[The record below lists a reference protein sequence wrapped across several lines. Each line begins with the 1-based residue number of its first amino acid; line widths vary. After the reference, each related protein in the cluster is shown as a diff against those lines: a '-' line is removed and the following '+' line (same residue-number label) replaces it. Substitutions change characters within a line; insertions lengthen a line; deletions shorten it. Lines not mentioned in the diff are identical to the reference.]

1 MSTLMKRTFS
11 TIILLSLLA
20 GSVFLPYEYRTWFFT
35 ALCSLLGFGAAWECC
50 DMLNGPKVYSGLK
63 WFVSLALVAVVLF
76 PLFQKRYMPFWP
88 GISFDLVL
96 FAFLFWMVVL
106 ATNRN
111 PEALRAVL
119 NIAAVFFLFSTALK
133 LISGIYYTYNVPGKI
148 PATFLLF
155 ILGTKS
161 GDIGAYL
168 VGSLCNTLSHG
179 KNHKLVPS
187 ISPAKSWEGLFGGL
201 VFSVAVCVSLYAIF
215 SNGRNGVEWWDGQG
229 YWKMA
234 VIGVMLFFG
243 GMAGDLA
250 ESSLKR
256 TCQVKDSGHFLPG
269 IGGLFDL
276 VDSLIVNS
284 FVFYL
289 ILFFLNAQ

>member
-1 MSTLMKRTFS
+1 MSTLAKRTFS
-11 TIILLSLLA
+11 SVILLALLA
-20 GSVFLPYEYRTWFFT
+20 GAVFLPFDVRKWFFT
-35 ALCSLLGFGAAWECC
+35 VLCAFLGFGASWECFG
-50 DMLNGPKVYSGLK
+50 MLNGPKQFKGLK
-63 WFVSLALVAVVLF
+63 WFISLALVAVVIF
-76 PLFQKRYMPFWP
+76 PIFQNKWLPFWP

-96 FAFLFWMVVL
+96 FAFLFWMIVL
-106 ATNRN
+106 STNKDQ
-111 PEALRAVL
+111 EALRAAI
-119 NIAAVFFLFSTALK
+119 NGFAIFFLFSMALQ
-133 LISGIYYTYNVPGKI
+133 LISGIYYTYNFHGNY

-168 VGSLCNTLSHG
+168 IGSLCNAITHG

-201 VFSVAVCVSLYAIF
+201 IFSVAVTLAIYTIF
-215 SNGRNGVEWWDGQG
+215 SHQRNGYEWWDGYG
-229 YWKMA
+229 YFKMT
-234 VIGVMLFFG
+234 VIGIVLFFG
-243 GMAGDLA
+243 GMVGDLA

-256 TCQVKDSGHFLPG
+256 TCNVKDSGHFLPG

-284 FVFYL
+284 FVFYF
-289 ILFFLNAQ
+289 ILFFLNAR